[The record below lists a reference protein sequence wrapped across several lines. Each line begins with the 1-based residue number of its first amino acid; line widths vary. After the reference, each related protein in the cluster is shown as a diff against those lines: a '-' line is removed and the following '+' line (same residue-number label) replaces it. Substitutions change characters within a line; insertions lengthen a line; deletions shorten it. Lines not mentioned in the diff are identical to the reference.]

1 MRKIHEVLRLH
12 FEHGRSKREIAR
24 IIKAS
29 PTTVSD
35 YLARA
40 KVAGLSFPLPPE
52 FDDAA
57 LERLL
62 FPPSE
67 PSSVKRPAPSWA
79 TVHNELRR
87 KGVTLELLWQEYKA
101 EQTDGLQYS
110 AFCDHYRRW
119 RQQLSLSMR
128 QAHTPGERLFVD
140 YAGQTVDVT
149 DGATGEIRGAQVF
162 VAVLGASNYTYLE
175 ATWSQQLPDW
185 IGSHVRALEFFG
197 GCTELW
203 VPDNLRSGV
212 TKASRYEPDLNP
224 TYHDLAEHYGVAVL
238 PARAR
243 RPKDKAKVENGVL
256 VVTRWVL
263 ARLRHQRFFS
273 LNELNRAL
281 RTLLLDLNQR
291 PFKKLPGCRASAFAE
306 MDQPALR
313 PLPQQRYEYAEWKV
327 ARVGVDYH
335 VEIDG
340 HYYSVPCQHARAQV
354 AVRVTKATVEVFQR
368 GQRIASHA
376 YCTFKGRHTTIETH
390 MPTAH
395 REVAGW
401 NATTLTARAAAIG
414 PRCAVLVERLLHQR
428 RHPQQAYRSCLGVLS
443 LGQQYGVERLEAACA
458 RALKYS
464 AVSWKSVQA
473 ILKNGLDLQPQGA
486 QRTLDLPE
494 HDNLR
499 GAAYYQSNQLH

>member
-24 IIKAS
+24 IINAS

-40 KVAGLSFPLPPE
+40 KVAGLPYPMPADL
-52 FDDAA
+52 DDAA
-57 LERLL
+57 LEWRL

-67 PSSVKRPAPSWA
+67 PSSVKRPAPNWL

-87 KGVTLELLWQEYKA
+87 KGVTLELLWQEYKV
-101 EQTDGLQYS
+101 EQADGLQYS

-119 RQQLSLSMR
+119 RQQLTLSMR
-128 QAHTPGERLFVD
+128 QTHTPGERLFVD
-140 YAGQTVDVT
+140 YAGQTVGVT
-149 DGATGEIRGAQVF
+149 DGATGEIRDAQIF

-256 VVTRWVL
+256 VITRWVL

-281 RTLLLDLNQR
+281 RTLLADVNQR

-313 PLPQQRYEYAEWKV
+313 PLPQRRYEYAEWKV
-327 ARVGVDYH
+327 ARVGIDYH

-354 AVRVTKATVEVFQR
+354 DVRVTKMTVEIFQR
-368 GQRIASHA
+368 GQRIASQA
-376 YCTFKGRHTTIETH
+376 IE
-390 MPTAH
+390 
-395 REVAGW
+395 
-401 NATTLTARAAAIG
+401 ATQNDVQKRLTELLNQASQASIDLASGLQALTDTERDTEEQRAAMSAAAQSADEHVDAQK
-414 PRCAVLVERLLHQR
+414 AVQAAAKAAVTAARTSH
-428 RHPQQAYRSCLGVLS
+428 QQANQAWMGCVFRRNWTPVPPQTGHAFQRKLDTCSRPNWTLG
-443 LGQQYGVERLEAACA
+443 A
-458 RALKYS
+458 
-464 AVSWKSVQA
+464 
-473 ILKNGLDLQPQGA
+473 
-486 QRTLDLPE
+486 
-494 HDNLR
+494 
-499 GAAYYQSNQLH
+499 